1 MWDTSKDYRLLV
13 AEKSVELFLKTV
25 EHAKFKGGKWN
36 KKRAIQLAK
45 EMIPEIEAMR
55 YSYVEPREL
64 VETPQMKALKE
75 KAAGI
80 IEALGGGEDWH
91 HTFIGL
97 ADRDERPKVEEHVA
111 KVRFFLNTILGLD
124 RRLALGRIND
134 PVIAVDI
141 KVGGEVMSVG
151 KHPNA
156 DRLLV
161 TNVNIGDRAITV
173 VTNDLTVKEGGN
185 RVAVA
190 LLPPASF
197 RGIVSEGMF
206 LGAGGEGGVLKDVK
220 GEIGGLPKGIP
231 LEAFNE
237 TRNLVEAFLKG

>member
-13 AEKSVELFLKTV
+13 AEKSVELFLKTI
-25 EHAKFKGGKWN
+25 EGAKFKGKWD

-45 EMIPEIEAMR
+45 EMIPEIQAMR
-55 YSYVEPREL
+55 YSYVEPKEL
-64 VETPQMKALKE
+64 IETPQMQALKE
-75 KAAGI
+75 KANGI
-80 IEALGGGEDWH
+80 IEALGGDDWH
-91 HTFIGL
+91 HKFLSL
-97 ADRDERPKVEEHVA
+97 ADKSEREKVEEAIA
-111 KVRFFLNTILGLD
+111 KIRFFLNTILGLEG
-124 RRLALGRIND
+124 RLALGKIND

-141 KVGGEVMSVG
+141 KVGEVMSVG

-161 TNVNIGDRAITV
+161 TNVNIGERAITV
-173 VTNDLTVKEGGN
+173 VTNDLTVKEGN

-190 LLPPASF
+190 LLPPANF

-206 LGAGGEGGVLKDVK
+206 LGAGEGVLKDVK

-231 LEAFNE
+231 LEAFKE
-237 TRNLVEAFLKG
+237 TRNLVEVFLKG

>member
-13 AEKSVELFLKTV
+13 AEKATELFLKTI
-25 EHAKFKGGKWN
+25 EGAKFKGHWD
-36 KKRAIQLAK
+36 KKKAIKLGK
-45 EMIPEIEAMR
+45 EMIPEIQAMR
-55 YSYVEPREL
+55 YSYIEPKEL
-64 VETPQMKALKE
+64 IETPQMKALKE
-75 KAAGI
+75 KALGI
-80 IEALGGGEDWH
+80 IEALGGEDWH
-91 HTFIGL
+91 HKFISN
-97 ADRDERPKVEEHVA
+97 ASKDEREKVEEQVA
-111 KVRFFLNTILGLD
+111 KIRFFLNTILNLD
-124 RRLALGRIND
+124 KRLALGKIND

-141 KVGGEVMSVG
+141 KVGEVMSVA

-173 VTNDLTVKEGGN
+173 VTNDLTVKEGN

-190 LLPPASF
+190 LLPPANF

-206 LGAGGEGGVLKDVK
+206 LGAGEGVLKDVK
-220 GEIGGLPKGIP
+220 GEVGGLPKGIP
-231 LEAFNE
+231 LEALNE

>member
-13 AEKSVELFLKTV
+13 AEKSVELFLKTI
-25 EHAKFKGGKWN
+25 EHAKFKGKWD
-36 KKRAIQLAK
+36 KKKSIKLAK
-45 EMIPEIEAMR
+45 EMLPELQAMR
-55 YSYVEPREL
+55 YSYLDPREL
-64 VETPQMKALKE
+64 ADTPQMKALKE
-75 KAAGI
+75 KAQGI
-80 IEALGGGEDWH
+80 IEALGGEDWH
-91 HTFIGL
+91 HRFLSL
-97 ADRDERPKVEEHVA
+97 ADKSEREKVEEAVA
-111 KVRFFLNTILGLD
+111 KVRFFLNTILNLD
-124 RRLALGRIND
+124 RRLALGKIND

-141 KVGGEVMSVG
+141 KVGEVMSVG

-161 TNVNIGDRAITV
+161 CNVNIGERAITV
-173 VTNDLTVKEGGN
+173 VTNDLTVKEGN

-190 LLPPASF
+190 LLSPANF

-206 LGAGGEGGVLKDVK
+206 LGAGEGVLKDVK

-231 LEAFNE
+231 LDALKE

>member
-13 AEKSVELFLKTV
+13 AEKAVELFLKTV
-25 EHAKFKGGKWN
+25 EHAKFKGKWN
-36 KKRAIQLAK
+36 KKGAQQLAK
-45 EMIPEIEAMR
+45 EMIPEIQAMR
-55 YSYVEPREL
+55 YTYVDPKEL
-64 VETPQMKALKE
+64 VDTPQMKALKE
-75 KAAGI
+75 KAEGI
-80 IEALGGGEDWH
+80 IEALGGEDWH
-91 HTFIGL
+91 HTFLSL
-97 ADRDERPKVEEHVA
+97 ADKSEREKVEEAVA

-124 RRLALGRIND
+124 KRLALGKIND

-141 KVGGEVMSVG
+141 KVGEVMSVS

-161 TNVNIGDRAITV
+161 TNVNIGDRAVTV
-173 VTNDLTVKEGGN
+173 VTNDLTVKEGN

-190 LLPPASF
+190 LLPPANF

-206 LGAGGEGGVLKDVK
+206 LGAGEGVLKDVK

-231 LEAFNE
+231 LEALNE

>member
-25 EHAKFKGGKWN
+25 EHAKFKGKWN
-36 KKRAIQLAK
+36 KKEAIQLAK
-45 EMIPEIEAMR
+45 EMIPEIQAMR
-55 YSYVEPREL
+55 YSYVDPKEL

-75 KAAGI
+75 KALGI
-80 IEALGGGEDWH
+80 IEALGGEDWH
-91 HTFIGL
+91 HKFLSL
-97 ADRDERPKVEEHVA
+97 ADKSEREKVEEAVA

-124 RRLALGRIND
+124 RRLALGKIND

-141 KVGGEVMSVG
+141 KVGEVMSVA

-173 VTNDLTVKEGGN
+173 VTNDMTVKEGN

-190 LLPPASF
+190 LLPPANF

-206 LGAGGEGGVLKDVK
+206 LGAGEGVLKDVK
-220 GEIGGLPKGIP
+220 GEVGGLPKGIP

-237 TRNLVEAFLKG
+237 TRSLVEAFLKG

>member
-25 EHAKFKGGKWN
+25 EHAKFKGKWN
-36 KKRAIQLAK
+36 KKGAIQLAK
-45 EMIPEIEAMR
+45 EMIPELQAMR
-55 YSYVEPREL
+55 YSYIEPKEL
-64 VETPQMKALKE
+64 IETPQMKALKE
-75 KAAGI
+75 KALGI
-80 IEALGGGEDWH
+80 IEALGGEEWH
-91 HTFIGL
+91 HKFISL
-97 ADRDERPKVEEHVA
+97 ADKGEREKVEEAVA
-111 KVRFFLNTILGLD
+111 KVRFFLNTILNLD
-124 RRLALGRIND
+124 KRLRLGRIND

-141 KVGGEVMSVG
+141 KVGEVMSVA

-156 DRLLV
+156 NRLLV
-161 TNVNIGDRAITV
+161 TNVNLGERAVTV
-173 VTNDLTVKEGGN
+173 VTNDLSVKEGN

-190 LLPPASF
+190 LLPPANF

-206 LGAGGEGGVLKDVK
+206 LGAGEGVLKDVK

-237 TRNLVEAFLKG
+237 TRNLVEALLKG

>member
-25 EHAKFKGGKWN
+25 EHAKFKGKWN
-36 KKRAIQLAK
+36 KKGAIQLAK
-45 EMIPEIEAMR
+45 EMIPEIQAMR
-55 YSYVEPREL
+55 YTYVDPKEL
-64 VETPQMKALKE
+64 VDTPQMKALKE
-75 KAAGI
+75 KASGI
-80 IEALGGGEDWH
+80 IEALGGGDWH
-91 HTFIGL
+91 HKFISL
-97 ADRDERPKVEEHVA
+97 ADKSEREKVEEQVA

-124 RRLALGRIND
+124 RRLALGKIND

-141 KVGGEVMSVG
+141 RVGEVMSVG

-173 VTNDLTVKEGGN
+173 VTNDLTVKEGN

-190 LLPPASF
+190 LLPPANF

-206 LGAGGEGGVLKDVK
+206 LGAGEGVLKNVK

>member
-13 AEKSVELFLKTV
+13 AEKATELFLKTI
-25 EHAKFKGGKWN
+25 EGAKFKGHWD
-36 KKRAIQLAK
+36 KKKAIKLGK
-45 EMIPEIEAMR
+45 EMIPEIQAMR
-55 YSYVEPREL
+55 YSYIEPKEL
-64 VETPQMKALKE
+64 IETPQMKALKE
-75 KAAGI
+75 KALGI
-80 IEALGGGEDWH
+80 IEALGGEDWH
-91 HTFIGL
+91 HKFISN
-97 ADRDERPKVEEHVA
+97 ASKDEREKVEEQVA
-111 KVRFFLNTILGLD
+111 KIRFFLNTILNLD
-124 RRLALGRIND
+124 KRLALGKIND

-141 KVGGEVMSVG
+141 KVGEVMSVA

-173 VTNDLTVKEGGN
+173 VTNDLTVKEGN

-190 LLPPASF
+190 LLPPANF

-206 LGAGGEGGVLKDVK
+206 LGAGEGVLKDVK

-231 LEAFNE
+231 LEALNE

>member
-1 MWDTSKDYRLLV
+1 M

-25 EHAKFKGGKWN
+25 EHAKFKGKWN
-36 KKRAIQLAK
+36 KKGAQGLAK
-45 EMIPEIEAMR
+45 EMIPEIQAMR
-55 YSYVEPREL
+55 YTYVDPKEL
-64 VETPQMKALKE
+64 VEAPQMETLKE
-75 KAAGI
+75 KAKGI
-80 IEALGGGEDWH
+80 IEALGGDEWH
-91 HTFIGL
+91 HTFLNL
-97 ADRDERPKVEEHVA
+97 ADKSEREKVEEAIA
-111 KVRFFLNTILGLD
+111 KVRFFLNTILNLD
-124 RRLALGRIND
+124 RRLTLGKIND

-141 KVGGEVMSVG
+141 KVGEVMSVG

-161 TNVNIGDRAITV
+161 TNINIGDRAVTV
-173 VTNDLTVKEGGN
+173 VTNDLTVKEGSH
-185 RVAVA
+185 VAVA
-190 LLPPASF
+190 LLPPANF

-206 LGAGGEGGVLKDVK
+206 LGAGEGVLKDVK